1 MWGWGGGLYFL
12 TVMNKTR
19 ILPLVLALTALL
31 LPPRA
36 WACTA
41 LMITDTKGN
50 AYSGKTMEYAVP
62 LPFEMTYV
70 PAGTKVAS
78 IAPGKKPGFSF
89 ETKYPVL
96 GVGADPGVGSGLNMM
111 VESANDQGLSLSTNE
126 LPDSQSPTGAGS
138 DAAKAVASTDLALY
152 LLGNFKSVAEVKAAL
167 QGGEVSVWLPEI
179 PLVGNIVAPFHYILF
194 DKTGA
199 GIVIEFLDGK
209 MNVHDNPVGVATN
222 APDFP
227 WHLKN
232 LNNYAQLTNLDKNTG
247 QFGQLKVAA
256 PDSGNAL
263 ANVPSSQISAGRFVK
278 AAYYTQFVRKADSPE
293 EAIITL
299 GHILNNFDRPY
310 DLSIDKGYSA
320 EGGKPGAITSEV
332 TLFTW
337 MNDKVRNLYFLRT
350 IDALNFAQFD
360 FGKLAPI
367 KSVVTVPLA
376 KINDASLDGTQVL
389 LGAAK

>member
-1 MWGWGGGLYFL
+1 MMKKVLVAL
-12 TVMNKTR
+12 IAVVA
-19 ILPLVLALTALL
+19 LVLQAPAS
-31 LPPRA
+31 R
-36 WACTA
+36 ACTA

-70 PAGTKVAS
+70 PAGTKVNS
-78 IAPGKKPGFSF
+78 VAPGSKPGFSF

-96 GVGADPGVGSGLNMM
+96 GVSANPGMGSGLNMM

-126 LPDSQSPTGAGS
+126 LPNSQSPTGAGS
-138 DAAKAVASTDLALY
+138 DPAKALASTDLALY

-167 QGGEVSVWLPEI
+167 KSDDVSVWLPEI
-179 PLVGNIVAPFHYILF
+179 PIVGNLVAPFHYILW
-194 DKTGA
+194 DKTGV

-209 MNVHDNPVGVATN
+209 MNVHDNPVGVVTN

-247 QFGQLKVAA
+247 QFGKLEVGA

-278 AAYYTQFVRKADSPE
+278 AAYYTQFVRKA
-293 EAIITL
+293 
-299 GHILNNFDRPY
+299 
-310 DLSIDKGYSA
+310 
-320 EGGKPGAITSEV
+320 
-332 TLFTW
+332 
-337 MNDKVRNLYFLRT
+337 
-350 IDALNFAQFD
+350 
-360 FGKLAPI
+360 
-367 KSVVTVPLA
+367 
-376 KINDASLDGTQVL
+376 
-389 LGAAK
+389 

>member
-1 MWGWGGGLYFL
+1 MKRMFL
-12 TVMNKTR
+12 LFLSLSLVMAVSSAR
-19 ILPLVLALTALL
+19 
-31 LPPRA
+31 
-36 WACTA
+36 ACTA
-41 LMITDTKGN
+41 LMITDKQGN

-78 IAPGKKPGFSF
+78 IAPGNKPGLSF

-96 GVGADPGVGSGLNMM
+96 GVSADPGMGSALNMM
-111 VESANDQGLSLSTNE
+111 VESTNDQGLSLSTNE
-126 LPDSQSPTGAGS
+126 MPDSQSPAGAGS

-167 QGGEVSVWLPEI
+167 QSGEVSVWLPEI
-179 PLVGNIVAPFHYILF
+179 PLVGNIVAPFHYILW
-194 DKTGA
+194 DKTGV

-209 MNVHDNPVGVATN
+209 MNVHDNPVGAVTN

-247 QFGQLKVAA
+247 QFGQLQVGA

-293 EAIITL
+293 DAVITL

-320 EGGKPGAITSEV
+320 EGGQPGAITSEV

-337 MNDKVRNLYFLRT
+337 MNDKVRNLYFMRT
-350 IDALNFAQFD
+350 IDALNFAKFD

-376 KINDASLDGTQVL
+376 KINDAQLDGTQIL
-389 LGAAK
+389 LGAAKEE

>member
-1 MWGWGGGLYFL
+1 MRRKGHDDD
-12 TVMNKTR
+12 VMMKKVIPVAIVAAAFYLQGPAAR
-19 ILPLVLALTALL
+19 
-31 LPPRA
+31 
-36 WACTA
+36 ACTA

-50 AYSGKTMEYAVP
+50 GYSGKTMEYASQ

-78 IAPGKKPGFSF
+78 IAPGRKPGLSF

-96 GVGADPGVGSGLNMM
+96 GVSANPGLGSSMNMM
-111 VESANDQGLSLSTNE
+111 VEAANDQGLSLSSNE
-126 LPDSQSPTGAGS
+126 MPDSQSPTGAGS
-138 DAAKAVASTDLALY
+138 EAAKALASTDLALY

-167 QGGEVSVWLPEI
+167 ENGSVSVWLPEI
-179 PLVGNIVAPFHYILF
+179 PLMANMVAPLHYILF
-194 DKTGA
+194 DKSGQ
-199 GIVIEFLDGK
+199 GIVIEYLDGRQ
-209 MNVHDNPVGVATN
+209 NIHDNPVGVVTN

-232 LNNYAQLTNLDKNTG
+232 LNNYAQLTNVDKDSG
-247 QFGQLKVAA
+247 QFGKLKVGA

-278 AAYYTQFVRKADSPE
+278 AAYYTQFVRKADSPS
-293 EAIITL
+293 EAVITL
-299 GHILNNFDRPY
+299 AHILNNFDRPH
-310 DLSIDKGYSA
+310 DLSIDTGYSA
-320 EGGKPGAITSEV
+320 EGGTAGTTSSEV

-350 IDALNFAQFD
+350 IDAMNYATFAFD
-360 FGKLAPI
+360 QLAPI

>member
-1 MWGWGGGLYFL
+1 MKKHFA
-12 TVMNKTR
+12 
-19 ILPLVLALTALL
+19 ILLVVSALVLNAPAV
-31 LPPRA
+31 R
-36 WACTA
+36 ACTA

-50 AYSGKTMEYAVP
+50 AYSGKTMEYAGP
-62 LPFEMTYV
+62 LPFEMSYV
-70 PAGTKVAS
+70 PAGTKVVS
-78 IAPGKKPGFSF
+78 IAPGKKPGLSF

-96 GVGADPGVGSGLNMM
+96 GVSADPGMGTGMNTM
-111 VESANDQGLSLSTNE
+111 VEAANDQGLSLSTNE
-126 LPDSQSPTGAGS
+126 MPDSQSPTGAGS
-138 DAAKAVASTDLALY
+138 EAAKALASTDLALY

-167 QGGEVSVWLPEI
+167 QGDAVSVWLPKV
-179 PLVGNIVAPFHYILF
+179 PLLGNLVAPFHYILF

-199 GIVIEFLDGK
+199 GVVIEYMDGK
-209 MNVHDNPVGVATN
+209 QNVYDNPVGVVAN

-232 LNNYAQLTNLDKNTG
+232 LNNYAQLTNVDKDSG
-247 QFGQLKVAA
+247 QFGKLKVSA

-263 ANVPSSQISAGRFVK
+263 ANLPSSQISAGRFVK
-278 AAYYTQFVRKADSPE
+278 AAYYTQFVRKAATPE
-293 EAIITL
+293 DAVITL
-299 GHILNNFDRPY
+299 AHILNNFDRPY
-310 DLSIDKGYSA
+310 DLSVDKGYSA
-320 EGGKPGAITSEV
+320 EGGKAGTTSSEV

-360 FGKLAPI
+360 FAKLAPI
-367 KSVVTVPLA
+367 KSAVTVPLA